1 MIGMVVAYA
10 SLAAWSIIASVV
22 VTARD
27 GYRAVPTFE
36 R

>member
-1 MIGMVVAYA
+1 MTGVIVAYA
-10 SLAAWSIIASVV
+10 SLVAWSVIATVV

-27 GYRAVPTFE
+27 GYRAVPTLE